1 MAECP
6 SVCEHLHLPV
16 QSGSDA
22 VLHRMGRQYTVAA
35 YRDLVA
41 RLRAAVPGISLTS
54 DVIVGFCGETEA
66 QFEATLDLLSEIRFD
81 QVFAAAFSPRPGTP
95 ASRLADDVPAAEKRR
110 RLNALLAL
118 QEGIGH
124 EANRAWIG
132 RETEVLVEEARPA
145 RGHDHDAAEG
155 RPEAADGRLGAAP
168 GLARLVG
175 RNRERKLIHA
185 DGPAEL
191 VGRFARIVVEQA
203 GPYSL
208 AGRLVM
214 GPG

>member
-16 QSGSDA
+16 QSGADR
-22 VLHRMGRQYTVAA
+22 VLHRMGRQYTVEA
-35 YRDLVA
+35 YRELVA
-41 RLRAAVPGISLTS
+41 RLRAAVPGISLTT

-66 QFEATLDLLSEIRFD
+66 QFEATLDLLREVRFD

-95 ASRLADDVPAAEKRR
+95 AARLPDDVPAAEKRR
-110 RLNALLAL
+110 RLNALLEL

-124 EANRAWIG
+124 E
-132 RETEVLVEEARPA
+132 REPS
-145 RGHDHDAAEG
+145 RGSGG
-155 RPEAADGRLGAAP
+155 RPRSCSRRPDRPESHEHEGPEATP
-168 GLARLVG
+168 VEPTETRLVG
-175 RNRERKLIHA
+175 RNREHRLVHA

-191 VGRFARIVVEQA
+191 VGRFASVVIDRA

-208 AGRLVM
+208 GGRLAV
-214 GPG
+214 